1 MESLELAR
9 RLRTLFE
16 DKKGADIVILDVRKR
31 TNIADYFL
39 IVTGTSAPHL
49 KALSEDAAVTL
60 KREGVTCFRRGGDPT
75 GGWIVMD
82 YVDVV
87 AHIFDRERRAYYNI
101 EELWAKAK
109 RVE

>member
-1 MESLELAR
+1 MKSLDLAR
-9 RLRTLFE
+9 RLRTIFE
-16 DKKGADIVILDVRKR
+16 DKKGAEIVILDVRKR
-31 TNIADYFL
+31 TNIADYFI
-39 IVTGTSAPHL
+39 IVTGTSSPHL

-60 KREGVTCFRRGGDPT
+60 KREDVHCFRRGGDPT

-82 YVDVV
+82 FVDVV
-87 AHIFDRERRAYYNI
+87 AHIFDHERREYYNL